1 MAWFGSLLSF
11 RGTTEQWHRFLS
23 LCPVSPWFYY
33 FFKFIAYWLIDWS
46 IYWFIFLTLCSV
58 VDFLIPNCSSSRF
71 GAVFFQNST
80 KLTYVREPS
89 SGLRLVSRPNSS
101 TQTDKDEEIW
111 TSLPSKTCSP
121 RREICLGHGTFS
133 ACPNY
138 FFTST
143 AFAGFF
149 FRGQVPCTNFFF
161 WLGDTSK
168 LNRHIQVKNGWYIVL
183 LPKMALHCNLYL
195 MWNVIIV

>member
-33 FFKFIAYWLIDWS
+33 YFFKFIVYWLIDWS

-71 GAVFFQNST
+71 GTVFFQNST

-138 FFTST
+138 FSRPLPSQD
-143 AFAGFF
+143 FF
-149 FRGQVPCTNFFF
+149 FGVKSPARIFFF
-161 WLGDTSK
+161 
-168 LNRHIQVKNGWYIVL
+168 GWGTH
-183 LPKMALHCNLYL
+183 PN
-195 MWNVIIV
+195 